1 MSVLIMS
8 KPIPHEGFVSALRD
22 SGFPHPVHTSLDDV
36 DPLSVRWL
44 IAWRLPAGVLPKL
57 PNLELLYCCAAGAD
71 KLLATPDL
79 PASLPVS
86 RVSDDAQAIELAQYV
101 VHAALDHLRLAPL
114 YRAQQAARDW
124 SRHRSKSMGI
134 PALVLGL
141 GPIGV
146 RIAQSL
152 AMMGFEVSGWSRTPR
167 ELPGMKTYAGADGL
181 AQALPRAKVL
191 VCALPLTVQT
201 TGIINA
207 DLIAKLP
214 RGAIFVNIGRGGQVI
229 EADLIA
235 ALESGQLGGA
245 SIDVQVNEPMAA
257 DDPLWTAPNLSLTPH
272 VGGQLDPAAVI
283 GQFIEAVDLLK
294 QGKPL
299 RQRVDAARGY

>member
-1 MSVLIMS
+1 MSVLILS
-8 KPIPHEGFVSALRD
+8 KPIPHEGFVNALRE
-22 SGFPHPVHTSLDDV
+22 SGFPHPIHTSLDDV

-57 PNLELLYCCAAGAD
+57 PNLEMLYCCAAGAD

-79 PASLPVS
+79 PASLLVS
-86 RVSDDAQAIELAQYV
+86 RVSDDAQSIELAQYV
-101 VHAALDHLRLAPL
+101 VHAALDHLRLAPR
-114 YRAQQAARDW
+114 YRTQQAARDW
-124 SRHRSKSMGI
+124 SRHRSKSTGI

-141 GPIGV
+141 GLIGV

-152 AMMGFEVSGWSRTPR
+152 AMMGFDVSGWSRTPR
-167 ELPGMKTYAGADGL
+167 ELPGIKTFSGADGL
-181 AQALPRAKVL
+181 ALALPQAKVL
-191 VCALPLTVQT
+191 VCALPLTAQT
-201 TGIINA
+201 TGLINA
-207 DLIAKLP
+207 DLISQLP
-214 RGAIFVNIGRGGQVI
+214 RGAIFVNIGRGGQVV

-257 DDPLWTAPNLSLTPH
+257 DDPLWSAPNLSLTPH
-272 VGGQLDPAAVI
+272 VGGQLDPGAVMA
-283 GQFIEAVDLLK
+283 QFIEAVDLLK